1 MTALLVLAAAA
12 ATIAATPVPSRLLA
26 AVRRWRGERAR
37 AALRRAFPG
46 LIDALASAL
55 RSGLSLPQAFAEL
68 APSLPS
74 DLAAAARVTAAGLF
88 LGAPIAD
95 ALRVYEDVLPARDV
109 APLGVVLSAFH
120 RNGGRVGDSLQ
131 RIATL
136 LRGRLALDAERS
148 ALTAQ
153 SRASALLLVA
163 LAPLGAVF
171 FAIVMPDY
179 GETLLHDGVVIAVLA
194 FAFEVGGAL
203 WLWWL
208 VRAIRP
214 RDDLAT
220 LLDAVIVGLDSGLT
234 FEHALSSIVDRAPDL
249 SRAADARRLMA
260 DLRLGVGVTEAL
272 RGFARLGPDE
282 ARIAALV
289 TTSSRFGSPL
299 AQLLVVQ
306 ADALRA
312 AERHRA
318 EAAARRLPI
327 LMLFP
332 LALCI
337 LPALLL
343 VFLGPPL
350 LSLLR

>member
-1 MTALLVLAAAA
+1 MTALLILAAAA
-12 ATIAATPVPSRLLA
+12 AAIAATPVPRRALA
-26 AVRRWRGERAR
+26 AIRRWRERRAR

-55 RSGLSLPQAFAEL
+55 RSGLSLAQAFAEL
-68 APSLPS
+68 APSLPT
-74 DLAAAARVTAAGLF
+74 DLAKASAVTASSLF
-88 LGAPIAD
+88 LGTPIAD
-95 ALRVYEDVLPARDV
+95 ALRIYEGVVPARDV

-120 RNGGRVGDSLQ
+120 RNGGRVTESLQ

-153 SRASALLLVA
+153 SRASALVLVA

-171 FAIVMPDY
+171 FAIAMPDY
-179 GETLLHDGVVIAVLA
+179 AETLLHDGSVIAGMA
-194 FAFEVGGAL
+194 FAFEIAGAL

-208 VRAIRP
+208 VRASRP

-234 FEHALSSIVDRAPDL
+234 FERALASIVDRAPDL
-249 SRAADARRLMA
+249 PRAADARRLLA

-272 RGFARLGPDE
+272 RGFARLGSDE

-312 AERHRA
+312 TERHRA
-318 EAAARRLPI
+318 EESARRLPI

>member
-1 MTALLVLAAAA
+1 MTALLVVAAVAAAI
-12 ATIAATPVPSRLLA
+12 ATTSPLRLLA
-26 AVRRWRGERAR
+26 AVRRWRDRRAR
-37 AALRRAFPG
+37 GSVRRAFPG

-74 DLAAAARVTAAGLF
+74 DLAAASRLTASALF
-88 LGAPIAD
+88 LGTSIAD
-95 ALRVYEDVLPARDV
+95 ALRVYEDVVPARDI

-120 RNGGRVGDSLQ
+120 RNGGRVGESLQ
-131 RIATL
+131 RMATL

-153 SRASALLLVA
+153 SRASALVLVA
-163 LAPLGAVF
+163 LAPLGMTF
-171 FAIVMPDY
+171 FAIAMPDY
-179 GETLLHDGVVIAVLA
+179 AETLLHEGAVIAALA
-194 FAFEVGGAL
+194 CVFEFGGAF

-208 VRAIRP
+208 VRASRP

-234 FEHALSSIVDRAPDL
+234 FERALASIVDRAHDL
-249 SRAADARRLMA
+249 SRAADACRLLA

-272 RGFARLGPDE
+272 RGFARLGSDE

-289 TTSSRFGSPL
+289 TTSSRFGAPL

-306 ADALRA
+306 ADALRST
-312 AERHRA
+312 ERHRA

-350 LSLLR
+350 LSLLH

>member
-1 MTALLVLAAAA
+1 VTALLVLGAAAA
-12 ATIAATPVPSRLLA
+12 AIASTPVPSHLLLA
-26 AVRRWRGERAR
+26 LRRWRDERVH
-37 AALRRAFPG
+37 AAARRAFPG
-46 LIDALASAL
+46 LVDALASAL
-55 RSGLSLPQAFAEL
+55 RSGLSLPQAFAEV
-68 APSLPS
+68 AASLPA
-74 DLAAAARVTAAGLF
+74 DLAAVSRDTASALF
-88 LGAPIAD
+88 LGSSVAE
-95 ALRVYEDVLPARDV
+95 ALRAYEAVLPAQDI
-109 APLGVVLSAFH
+109 APFGVVLASFH
-120 RNGGRVGDSLQ
+120 RSGGRVGESLG
-131 RIATL
+131 RIAAL

-153 SRASALLLVA
+153 GRASALVLVA

-171 FAIVMPDY
+171 FAIALPDY
-179 GETLLHDGVVIAVLA
+179 AETLLHDGVVVGLLALA
-194 FAFEVGGAL
+194 FETVGAL
-203 WLWWL
+203 WLWWI
-208 VRAIRP
+208 VRTTAP

-234 FEHALSSIVDRAPDL
+234 FERALASLVERAPDL
-249 SRAADARRLMA
+249 SRAGDARRLLA
-260 DLRLGVGVTEAL
+260 DLRLGVGATAAL
-272 RGFARLGPDE
+272 REFARLGSDE

-312 AERHRA
+312 SERHRA
-318 EAAARRLPI
+318 EAAARRLPV

>member
-1 MTALLVLAAAA
+1 VTAFLVLGALAAAV
-12 ATIAATPVPSRLLA
+12 AATPLPSR
-26 AVRRWRGERAR
+26 AVIAIRRRRDGRAR
-37 AALRRAFPG
+37 AARRGLPG
-46 LIDALASAL
+46 LVDALASAL
-55 RSGLSLPQAFAEL
+55 RSGLSLPQAFAEV
-68 APSLPS
+68 APSLPA
-74 DLAAAARVTAAGLF
+74 DLAAPSRVTAASLF
-88 LGAPIAD
+88 LGASIAD
-95 ALRVYEDVLPARDV
+95 ALRAYEGVLPAQDL
-109 APLGVVLSAFH
+109 APLGVVLTSFH
-120 RNGGRVGDSLQ
+120 RSGGRVGESLG

-136 LRGRLALDAERS
+136 LRGRLALDDERA

-153 SRASALLLVA
+153 GRASALVLIA

-171 FAIVMPDY
+171 FAVALPDY
-179 GETLLHDGVVIAVLA
+179 GETLIRDGLVVAALA
-194 FAFEVGGAL
+194 LAFEVAGAL
-203 WLWWL
+203 WLWWI
-208 VRAIRP
+208 VKTAAP

-234 FEHALSSIVDRAPDL
+234 FERALASIVERAPDL
-249 SRAADARRLMA
+249 SRAADACRLLA
-260 DLRLGVGVTEAL
+260 DLRLGVGTTAAL
-272 RGFARLGPDE
+272 REFARLGPDE

-306 ADALRA
+306 ADALRD

-318 EAAARRLPI
+318 ETTARRLPV